1 MSHTT
6 IVTVDEGASDGER
19 YAATCTAFAIAE
31 GARAMGEDVLLVLD
45 DFSGLVNF
53 TKDMARLAPQLN
65 VEEGTEEQM
74 EEYEGML
81 ISASLAERRRFLGL
95 TSSAWRD

>member
-53 TKDMARLAPQLN
+53 TMDMARLAPQLN
-65 VEEGTEEQM
+65 VEEGTEEH

-81 ISASLAERRRFLGL
+81 ISASLAERRRL
-95 TSSAWRD
+95 